1 MFKFSD
7 LGSLLIGINLFGAN
21 CDGAIECA
29 EVDLIKVDKELNNV
43 YKKLN
48 TKINN
53 QQKEALKKAQ
63 RAWLQYRD
71 SDLEFSSSL
80 PSTAMGQH
88 LIANELYEKTVK
100 TQHRVHE
107 LTGYL
112 STFE

>member
-1 MFKFSD
+1 MKKYFVIA
-7 LGSLLIGINLFGAN
+7 SLLIGISLFGSN
-21 CDGAIECA
+21 CEGAIECA
-29 EVDLIKVDKELNNV
+29 EVDLTKVDKELNNV

-48 TKINN
+48 TKLNN

-88 LIANELYEKTVK
+88 IIANELYEKTVK
-100 TQHRVHE
+100 TQHRVNE

-112 STFE
+112 STF